1 MYLYS
6 TNPIDITS
14 CVLGDSVFKKPFK
27 MYLRWC
33 VGSLDKTKDDMKH
46 SSLITWS
53 PSRLGIIKWSNHI
66 SWVFIF
72 LLLFAARGQETWL
85 VSAVLPSFITSPH
98 ENCPA
103 AMTVCLKGFTL
114 AHALCK
120 HAFMLFAY
128 FKGKDRS

>member
-6 TNPIDITS
+6 TNLIDTS
-14 CVLGDSVFKKPFK
+14 CVLQDSVLKKPLK
-27 MYLRWC
+27 MYLRRC
-33 VGSLDKTKDDMKH
+33 VGSLNNPQDDMKH
-46 SSLITWS
+46 SSPIPWS
-53 PSRLGIIKWSNHI
+53 PRLGITKWSDHI

-85 VSAVLPSFITSPH
+85 VSAVLPSFFTSPH
-98 ENCPA
+98 ENCTA